1 MIIEGRNSVREAV
14 RSLTQLDKI
23 YIQNDIKGRENQEL
37 VDEIKL
43 GEYDYQFVG
52 KNFLD
57 RMSEEGRHQG
67 FIAKTRDFNY
77 CDVEEIIDRA
87 NAQGEQLFMVI
98 LDGIKDP
105 HNFGNIISWHV

>member
-23 YIQNDIKGRENQEL
+23 FIQNDIKGRENQEL

-43 GEYDYQFVG
+43 GEYDFQFVN

-57 RMSEEGRHQG
+57 RMSEDGRHQG
-67 FIAKTRDFNY
+67 FIAKTRDFDY
-77 CDVEEIIDRA
+77 CDIE
-87 NAQGEQLFMVI
+87 NALCNTKVNGKIRYFTPKRILVI
-98 LDGIKDP
+98 QM
-105 HNFGNIISWHV
+105 N